1 MIHTP
6 EPLLYRRRK
15 DEEQKEQDKQKSAM
29 DALRV
34 EHSTNQHNQVLSAVR
49 DKHYMTDALQKV
61 RQSSVTH
68 NEDLMRMN
76 GTWLYNQTIK

>member
-1 MIHTP
+1 MHTP

-15 DEEQKEQDKQKSAM
+15 DEEQKEQDRQKSAM

-49 DKHYMTDALQKV
+49 DKHYMTDA
-61 RQSSVTH
+61 
-68 NEDLMRMN
+68 
-76 GTWLYNQTIK
+76 